1 MTIKARIAALP
12 MTSKAINGGLMLA
25 AVLGL
30 SLAAPASA
38 IAKDDCGLSIQR
50 TWLKDL
56 VATATVSGPCNNANI
71 DLAVSN
77 SAGETMWSASHAAEG
92 LFGFNGIENTDQM
105 GVALADWLG
114 DYADDST
121 SSRLP
126 EWPAG
131 VSMPNGGEFPFYVA
145 DGIDQP
151 TYEAIRIGNYPMLC
165 YIQGQ
170 ESSLCLIRQPRLK
183 SLINIGAQSFPG

>member
-1 MTIKARIAALP
+1 MTIKARIASLP
-12 MTSKAINGGLMLA
+12 VISKAINGGLMLA
-25 AVLGL
+25 AVFGL
-30 SLAAPASA
+30 SLAIPASA
-38 IAKDDCGLSIQR
+38 IAQDDCGLSIQR
-50 TWLKDL
+50 TWLKGL
-56 VATATVSGPCNNANI
+56 VATATVSGPCNSAKI
-71 DLAVSN
+71 DLAVRN
-77 SAGETMWSASHAAEG
+77 SAGDLMWSTSHAAEG
-92 LFGFNGIENTDQM
+92 LFGFDGIEDTDSM

-121 SSRLP
+121 SSQLP
-126 EWPAG
+126 EWPTG

-170 ESSLCLIRQPRLK
+170 ESTLCLIRQPRLK
-183 SLINIGAQSFPG
+183 TLINVGAQSFPG